1 MDKHKLRRALRAQRN
16 SLSRRARRAAA
27 HELARRAAPLLLRHR
42 RIGFY
47 LANDGEMD
55 LAPLMNQA
63 LWRGKAC
70 FLPVVPPRGQR
81 RLWFTRLT
89 DRPVWRHNRFGI
101 AEHWSE
107 QWVRAARLDV
117 LFIPLVGFDAR
128 GNRLGMGGGFYDAS
142 LAYLGARR
150 AWRKPYRV
158 GVAFECQKV
167 DALPAD
173 PWDVPLDAVVTEKRL
188 YRFAP
193 RGMKPAEIGAY
204 SPSSAG

>member
-1 MDKHKLRRALRAQRN
+1 MDKRELRRALRAQRN
-16 SLSRRARRAAA
+16 GLSRRERERAA

-55 LAPLMNQA
+55 LALLMNQA

-101 AEHWSE
+101 AEHWSTH
-107 QWVRAARLDV
+107 WTRAARLDV

-142 LAYLGARR
+142 LAYLRARR
-150 AWRKPYRV
+150 AWRKPYRI

-167 DALPAD
+167 ESLPAD

-193 RGMKPAEIGAY
+193 RAH